1 MHGPRWTPRLA
12 RRAVGQNEVD
22 MGAIQVADW
31 VKQITCDSAPIEQL
45 REWEP
50 RIVHAYA
57 ELLDGYRSDLSGILN
72 DIAQVRDHCGLIY
85 EQGIHFTSIC
95 YHHFL
100 PFFGT
105 IDVVYEPGTIIT
117 GLGRIVE
124 LVRALAHRF
133 QIQEFLVRDVAG
145 TIKEGIKAKGVFVR
159 SRAVH
164 LCVHSRGP
172 RDPHMKTVC
181 TYAVGSL
188 EPIER
193 QAAIQAVLK

>member
-1 MHGPRWTPRLA
+1 MK
-12 RRAVGQNEVD
+12 E
-22 MGAIQVADW
+22 IQIADW
-31 VKQITCDSAPIEQL
+31 VEKITGGKAPLKDL

-50 RIVHAYA
+50 KIVRAYS
-57 ELLDGYRSDLSGILN
+57 ELLDGYQADIPAILN
-72 DIAQVRDHCGLIY
+72 DIARVRDHPGVVF
-85 EQGIHFTSIC
+85 EQGINFTSIC

-105 IDVVYEPGTIIT
+105 IDVAYEPGEVIT

-124 LVRALAHRF
+124 LVQALAHRL
-133 QIQEFLVRDVAG
+133 QIQEFLVRDIAQ
-145 TIKEGIKAKGVFVR
+145 TIRERVGAKGVFVR

-172 RDPHMKTVC
+172 SDHTMETIC

-188 EPIER
+188 EPVGR
-193 QAAIQAVLK
+193 QAELCQLLAMPSR